1 MGLDAQTIGVLAILF
16 AAASVRTTFGFGDSL
31 VAMPLLAVML
41 GVKTAAPLVALGAST
56 LALVMLLQHWR
67 DVRVWCA
74 WRLVAAGAVGTP
86 VGVLFLK
93 GAYEP
98 AVACVLGSVIVAFSI
113 FSLFAPR
120 RGEIKRQRWAFGFG
134 LLAGVLGGA
143 YNTNGPPLVVYGT
156 LKRWSPDEFRATL
169 QGYFFPAGIFI
180 VTCHGVGG
188 LWSREVFR
196 LYLLSLPV
204 LAAALVAG
212 RILHRVVPKG
222 RFDRCIH
229 VLLVALGLYLIV
241 HTLWGGGPG
250 S

>member
-1 MGLDAQTIGVLAILF
+1 
-16 AAASVRTTFGFGDSL
+16 
-31 VAMPLLAVML
+31 
-41 GVKTAAPLVALGAST
+41 
-56 LALVMLLQHWR
+56 
-67 DVRVWCA
+67 
-74 WRLVAAGAVGTP
+74 VGTP

-98 AVACVLGSVIVAFSI
+98 VVACVLGCVIVAFSA
-113 FSLFAPR
+113 FSLFTPR
-120 RGEIKRQRWAFGFG
+120 RGEIERQRWAFGFG

-156 LKRWSPDEFRATL
+156 LKRWSPEEFRATL

-188 LWSREVFR
+188 LWSGEVFR

-212 RILHRVVPKG
+212 RILHRVVPRG
-222 RFDRCIH
+222 RFDRYVH